1 MKLHKTTIAQLEA
14 MATALAVYR
23 KIETEREKFRHAAL
37 PAEASADEKA
47 AYAAK
52 KGQLATDGQR
62 AREAFLKA
70 ALPCETTIRQVIKTA
85 KASQDSEGA

>member
-1 MKLHKTTIAQLEA
+1 MKLHKTTIAQLDA
-14 MATALAVYR
+14 MVMALAIYR
-23 KIETEREKFRHAAL
+23 KIEVERERHRQAA
-37 PAEASADEKA
+37 PAAEASAEEKA
-47 AYAAK
+47 AYTAK